1 LKSIPGSQK
10 PFDNPLNESKISD
23 WQTTGKI
30 NSSISSESIIINQ
43 LMEAQA
49 TQLSVEL
56 TRRIQELTPDQLYQ
70 ELGSRPEGLAQDE
83 AVRRLSV
90 YGPNVL
96 KEVKGKP
103 LIFKLLANF
112 THIMAIML
120 WVAGI
125 GAFVARMPELGIAV
139 WAVNI
144 INGAFSFF
152 QEFRAEKATQALKKI
167 LPSTSRVMRNG
178 EETSIVAQ
186 DLVPG
191 DVIFLQEG
199 DSIPADCRLLN
210 SSDLR
215 VNQSTLTGE
224 SHPVNRSAEPVS
236 GEQMTRTDIPNL
248 IFAGT
253 FVAAGSGK
261 AIVYATG
268 MNTNFGRIAQIT
280 QSLKEELSPLQK
292 EMENVTKIVTVIA
305 VGVVSF
311 PGHRPASGKNP
322 PV

>member
-1 LKSIPGSQK
+1 
-10 PFDNPLNESKISD
+10 
-23 WQTTGKI
+23 
-30 NSSISSESIIINQ
+30 
-43 LMEAQA
+43 M
-49 TQLSVEL
+49 
-56 TRRIQELTPDQLYQ
+56 TPDQLYQ

-178 EETSIVAQ
+178 EETSVLAQ
-186 DLVPG
+186 ELVPG

-268 MNTNFGRIAQIT
+268 MSPNFGRIAQIT
-280 QSLKEELSPLQK
+280 QSLKEELSPLQRRWR
-292 EMENVTKIVTVIA
+292 TLPR
-305 VGVVSF
+305 SS
-311 PGHRPASGKNP
+311 RSSR
-322 PV
+322 

>member
-1 LKSIPGSQK
+1 
-10 PFDNPLNESKISD
+10 
-23 WQTTGKI
+23 
-30 NSSISSESIIINQ
+30 
-43 LMEAQA
+43 MEAQP
-49 TQLSVEL
+49 TQLSAAIIQ
-56 TRRIQELTPDQLYQ
+56 RIQELNPDQLYQ
-70 ELGSRPEGLAQDE
+70 ELGSRPEGLTQKE
-83 AVRRLSV
+83 ASERLNV
-90 YGPNVL
+90 YGLNVL

-103 LIFKLLANF
+103 LIVKFLANF

-120 WVAGI
+120 WVAGL
-125 GAFVARMPELGIAV
+125 GAFIARMPELGIAV

-144 INGAFSFF
+144 INGAFSFL
-152 QEFRAEKATQALKKI
+152 QEFRAEKATEALKKI
-167 LPSTSRVMRNG
+167 LPSQSRVMRDG
-178 EETSIVAQ
+178 EEISVLAQ
-186 DLVPG
+186 ELVPG

-210 SSDLR
+210 SADLR

-236 GEQMTRTDIPNL
+236 GEAMTRTDIPNL

-268 MNTNFGRIAQIT
+268 MDTNFGRIAQIT

-305 VGVVSF
+305 VGVGLLFLVIALLF
-311 PGHRPASGKNP
+311 VKILH
-322 PV
+322 